1 MASLAVEG
9 ASVERNIR
17 YERELDGVMT
27 SSSKR
32 RKKLGML
39 MQRRQTIRKCL
50 GCVVV
55 AALLV
60 LVAGVTAL
68 ATK

>member
-1 MASLAVEG
+1 M
-9 ASVERNIR
+9 R
-17 YERELDGVMT
+17 YERELDGVMR
-27 SSSKR
+27 SSSER

-39 MQRRQTIRKCL
+39 MKRRKTIRECL